1 MASYSLNAVV
11 IALYGLAHGGMFDVM
26 YITTL
31 ELVGKETYPTVLG
44 IDCVAAAGIAN
55 IVGTPIGGK
64 YMEHLHIYF
73 I

>member
-31 ELVGKETYPTVLG
+31 ELVGKETYPTRLG
-44 IDCVAAAGIAN
+44 IVLAATGIAN

-64 YMEHLHIYF
+64 YM
-73 I
+73 

>member
-1 MASYSLNAVV
+1 MSSYSLNAVV

-44 IDCVAAAGIAN
+44 IVWLLLEL
-55 IVGTPIGGK
+55 PI
-64 YMEHLHIYF
+64 LWALQ
-73 I
+73 

>member
-1 MASYSLNAVV
+1 
-11 IALYGLAHGGMFDVM
+11 MFSVM

-31 ELVGKETYPTVLG
+31 EMVGKETYPTGLG
-44 IDCVAAAGIAN
+44 IVLATSGIAN

-64 YMEHLHIYF
+64 YMEHLHIFF